1 MANKVAMVLNVCF
14 MFDSDHLK
22 RLHNVY
28 AVSVSHSLVFSAP
41 LKVFMVT
48 VRVWDLPTRIFHW
61 ALAACVLGLFVTAE
75 LGGNA
80 MVWHFRL
87 GFTVLTLLLFRVIWG
102 VIGGHWSRWHQL
114 SLRPEQVIAYLRGR
128 RSPDQWAGHNPMGSW
143 SVVGLLLVLA
153 FQVASGLI
161 SDDEIANTGPL
172 SFLVPGR
179 WVSWATTWHKD
190 WGQSIIVLL
199 VALHLGAL
207 AWYHFKKKRALVP
220 AMVHG
225 DKLLPEG
232 VTPSRDQAFQRL
244 LALGVLLLCALAV
257 DLLVSISP

>member
-22 RLHNVY
+22 QLHKVY
-28 AVSVSHSLVFSAP
+28 AGPVSHNFVSSAP

-48 VRVWDLPTRIFHW
+48 VRVWDLPTRLFHW

-102 VIGGHWSRWHQL
+102 IIGGHWSRWHQL
-114 SLRPEQVIAYLRGR
+114 SLRPLQVIAYLQGR
-128 RSPDQWAGHNPMGSW
+128 WSPERWAGHNPMGSW
-143 SVVGLLLVLA
+143 SVLGFLLVLSL
-153 FQVASGLI
+153 QVASGLI

-190 WGQSIIVLL
+190 WGQTIIVLL
-199 VALHLGAL
+199 IALHLGAL
-207 AWYHFKKKRALVP
+207 VWYHFKRKPALVP

-225 DKLLPEG
+225 DKLMPEG
-232 VTPSRDQAFQRL
+232 VTPSRDQAWHRL
-244 LALGVLLLCALAV
+244 LAFGVFLFCALAV
-257 DLLVSISP
+257 SLLVSIGP